1 MSESARRREIVAIG
15 GGGFLAEPRNFAL
28 EKYILDQTGAPRPKV
43 LMIPTARG
51 DDAEYVARFY
61 AACGELGAEVQHLPF
76 FDRTP
81 DVRALVLAQDAIFVG
96 GGNTRSMLAVWREWG
111 LPQILKEAY
120 DAGIVLGG
128 QSAGAICWFEQGV
141 TDSWADRLRP
151 LDCMG
156 FLPGSC
162 CPHYDGEVERRP
174 AYHAL
179 VKSGSLKPGYAIE
192 DAVAA
197 HFRNGRLER
206 VVSKKAGSKA
216 YHVSLDGGAI
226 QERAL
231 DVTLLPAHVPRL

>member
-1 MSESARRREIVAIG
+1 MSDSAPRRNIIAIG

-28 EKYILDQTGAPRPKV
+28 EKYIVDQTGKDRPKV

-51 DDAEYVARFY
+51 DDVEYVAKFH
-61 AACGELGAEVQHLPF
+61 AAFGELGAETEHLPLF
-76 FDRTP
+76 HRTP
-81 DVRALVLAQDAIFVG
+81 DIRSLVMAQDAVFVG

-111 LPQILKEAY
+111 LPEVLKDAY
-120 DAGIVLGG
+120 DSGIVLGG

-156 FLPGSC
+156 ILPGSC
-162 CPHYDGEVERRP
+162 CPHYDGEIERRP

-179 VKSGSLKPGYAIE
+179 VQSGDLKSGYAIE
-192 DAVAA
+192 DTVAV

-206 VVSKKAGSKA
+206 VVSKKAGAKA
-216 YHVSLDGGAI
+216 YYVSTRAGTLT
-226 QERAL
+226 EEAL
-231 DVTLLPAHVPRL
+231 DVTLLPPK

>member
-1 MSESARRREIVAIG
+1 MMSDIIAIG
-15 GGGFLAEPRNFAL
+15 GGGFLAEPRNLAL
-28 EKYILDQTGAPRPKV
+28 EKYILDLTGKNRPAV
-43 LMIPTARG
+43 LMISTARG
-51 DDAEYVARFY
+51 DDAEYVAKFH
-61 AACGELGAEVQHLPF
+61 AAFGELGARTQHLPF
-76 FDRTP
+76 FHRTP

-96 GGNTRSMLAVWREWG
+96 GGNTKSMLAVWREWG
-111 LPQILKEAY
+111 VPQLLKEAY
-120 DAGIVLGG
+120 ESGIVLGG

-156 FLPGSC
+156 FLSGSC

-179 VKSGSLKPGYAIE
+179 VQSGAMKPGYAIE

-206 VVSKKAGSKA
+206 FVTKKPGAKA
-216 YHVSLDGGAI
+216 YYVSAETGI
-226 QERAL
+226 VRENAL
-231 DVTLLPAHVPRL
+231 DVTLLSPR

>member
-1 MSESARRREIVAIG
+1 MSNSARRRDIIAIG

-28 EKYILDQTGAPRPKV
+28 EKYVVDQTGKDRPAV

-51 DDAEYVARFY
+51 DDAEYVAKFH
-61 AACGELGAEVQHLPF
+61 AAFGELGARTQHLAF
-76 FDRTP
+76 FHRTS
-81 DVRALVLAQDAIFVG
+81 DVRSLVLTQDVIFVG
-96 GGNTRSMLAVWREWG
+96 GGNTKSMLAVWREWG
-111 LPQILKEAY
+111 LPELLKEAY
-120 DAGIVLGG
+120 ESGIVLGG

-174 AYHAL
+174 AYHTF
-179 VKSGSLKPGYAIE
+179 VQNGTIKPGYAIE

-206 VVSKKAGSKA
+206 VVSKKAGAKA
-216 YHVSLDGGAI
+216 YYVSAQAGTVK
-226 QERAL
+226 ENPL
-231 DVTLLPAHVPRL
+231 DVTLLPSR